1 MKIFNK
7 YKFSDK
13 NQTLGGTLSLLLG
26 IGSLVC
32 LFYGVYLSF
41 KAHGNAGIEVGS
53 LGMLAFMLS
62 TIGSII
68 GFLSFKE
75 NDKFYT
81 LSKIGTLICGIMTVM
96 MAAIF
101 MMGI

>member
-53 LGMLAFMLS
+53 LGMLASMLS